1 MKKLAGL
8 LLCALSLLCLK
19 CSRSDKFPLTDLHI
33 HLNGY
38 YLDGAINKSR
48 HEKID
53 YGILAS
59 AGLGYRI
66 HSDIQ
71 IDSFLLEM
79 KKYPMF
85 FVGIQAEGREWVTMF
100 SQGYLK
106 KLDYVVTDAMTFTDL
121 KGRRNRL
128 WIKEETWIED
138 EQQFMEYLVNTIV
151 DILNNEPIN
160 IYVNPTYLPDPM
172 SKRYDM
178 FWTDERMD
186 RVILAAVTKG
196 IAIEINNR
204 YKIPSEKFIKKAK
217 ASGAKFTIGTNNY
230 SYSFTGAEY
239 ARKMIKNCK
248 LNESDFYLPATRNGV
263 NR

>member
-1 MKKLAGL
+1 MNKLAGL
-8 LLCALSLLCLK
+8 LVCAISLLCLK
-19 CSRSDKFPLTDLHI
+19 CSHSDKFPLTDLHI
-33 HLNGY
+33 HLNRY

-48 HEKID
+48 NEEID

-59 AGLGYRI
+59 AGLGYSI

-85 FVGIQAEGREWVTMF
+85 YVGIQGEGREWTSLF
-100 SQGYLK
+100 SQEYLN
-106 KLDYVVTDAMTFTDL
+106 KLDYVVTDAMTFTDQ
-121 KGRRNRL
+121 KGRRNRI
-128 WIKEETWIED
+128 WIKEETWIDD
-138 EQQFMEYLVNTIV
+138 EEQFMEFLVNTIV
-151 DILNNEPIN
+151 NILNNEPIN
-160 IYVNPTYLPDPM
+160 IYVNPTYLPDLM
-172 SKRYDM
+172 SKRYDK
-178 FWTDERMD
+178 FWTEERME
-186 RVILAAVTKG
+186 RVISAAITKG

-217 ASGAKFTIGTNNY
+217 AKGAKFTLGTNNY

-239 ARKMIKNCK
+239 ARKMIRKCN

-263 NR
+263 KR